1 MTYAEI
7 ERAKA
12 QAKIDDRD
20 ARSKATVAELEAY
33 KQGIT
38 NQTNQALDQVR
49 NTGQYT
55 QTPYAESSFVRS
67 PEYRAAM
74 EYYNTNKGR
83 GDTAYSNSQKALS
96 DADKKNAYD
105 RNMLYYK
112 DLLQNPNLTDAQRS
126 EIYAKMED
134 LQY

>member
-12 QAKIDDRD
+12 QARIDDQA
-20 ARSKATVAELEAY
+20 ARSKATTMEQELY
-33 KQGIT
+33 KQAIT
-38 NQTNQALDQVR
+38 DKTNQALDQVR

-74 EYYNTNKGR
+74 EYYSTNKGR

-112 DLLQNPNLTDAQRS
+112 DLLQNPNLTDAQRND
-126 EIYAKMED
+126 IYAKMED